1 MRRMYGVRTQGQHA
15 MRATP
20 PASIK
25 SNRVLSGGVAGC
37 LRRRCVPYTP
47 LSMYEYL
54 LRVCIPLAGG
64 QEGHSLLT
72 LWNWGC
78 PDRSDL
84 CVSSS
89 VLALN
94 FVRSRSASAFA
105 ALHRSISFCLHRT
118 STSHATR
125 NTSLATRHMS
135 HVICHT
141 SRITSHIT
149 RHTCH
154 MPHDTRHA
162 SHFTCHMSHVT
173 TRHTSCVTRH
183 VSHVTGHVS
192 HVPCHITCH
201 TSPRATRHVSQVT
214 CHTSHGTSPVT
225 QHTSRH
231 TFTVSHT
238 IMPPEQGMGRR
249 DVSEDPK

>member
-1 MRRMYGVRTQGQHA
+1 MRKMYGVRTQGQHA

-25 SNRVLSGGVAGC
+25 SNRVLSRGVAGC

-47 LSMYEYL
+47 LPMYEYL
-54 LRVCIPLAGG
+54 LLVCIPLAGG

-149 RHTCH
+149 RHICH

-162 SHFTCHMSHVT
+162 SRVTFHMSHVT
-173 TRHTSCVTRH
+173 CHTSPRVTRH

-192 HVPCHITCH
+192 HVPCHVTCHMSHVTTCH
-201 TSPRATRHVSQVT
+201 TSCVTGHVSHVTWYVTRHTTHVA
-214 CHTSHGTSPVT
+214 SHVHS
-225 QHTSRH
+225 
-231 TFTVSHT
+231 
-238 IMPPEQGMGRR
+238 
-249 DVSEDPK
+249 